1 MVIKSMVIRSM
12 VIKSMVIKSVVI
24 SLEMETLILA
34 LTCTSVSLYGN

>member
-24 SLEMETLILA
+24 SLEMETLILT
-34 LTCTSVSLYGN
+34 LTCTSMSLYGN